1 MSDRAG
7 NSLGCI
13 ISRLPNLISD
23 IQKLALAWNKGL
35 LSGLDGDDNND
46 VDEEPDDDYN
56 DDDDGDKSPALEK
69 PKEKDHKYFKSPLFK
84 KKNIQEKVDKIK
96 SAVNAQSMLSH
107 EE

>member
-13 ISRLPNLISD
+13 ICLPNLISD
-23 IQKLALAWNKGL
+23 IQELALAWNKVL

-46 VDEEPDDDYN
+46 VDEEPGDDDDD
-56 DDDDGDKSPALEK
+56 DDDDGDKSSPLEK

-84 KKNIQEKVDKIK
+84 KNIQEKVDKIK
-96 SAVNAQSMLSH
+96 SAVSAQSMLSH

>member
-13 ISRLPNLISD
+13 ICLPNLISD

-46 VDEEPDDDYN
+46 VDEEPDDDDN
-56 DDDDGDKSPALEK
+56 DDDGDKSPALEK
-69 PKEKDHKYFKSPLFK
+69 PKEKDHKYLSHPCLK
-84 KKNIQEKVDKIK
+84 KTYRRKLTRL
-96 SAVNAQSMLSH
+96 SLLSMLSLC
-107 EE
+107 